1 MRTMKSIVWAVL
13 VSAGLVSAAEVRR
26 PEILGL
32 AHISLFAHDYEASRA
47 FYQEFLGFDEPYS
60 LKKPD
65 GSPSMTFFKINDRQY
80 IELSPETAV
89 GSDRLNHYAIQT
101 NDAEAMRAYLAAHG
115 VKVPDR

>member
-1 MRTMKSIVWAVL
+1 MRTILWVVL
-13 VSAGLVSAAEVRR
+13 VSAGVTNAAEGQR

-47 FYQEFLGFDEPYS
+47 FYHEFLGFDEPYS

-80 IELSPETAV
+80 IELSPEKEA
-89 GSDRLNHYAIQT
+89 GSDRLSHYAIQT
-101 NDAEAMRAYLAAHG
+101 NNAE
-115 VKVPDR
+115 